1 LAYIDKTKDQLEID
15 AALAPASS
23 GEPARGQG
31 LPEELLSII
40 VDTSFLHETDDLAAE
55 NMRRR
60 MLEGYLMAWTLIFH
74 HFVDSV
80 HFCIL

>member
-1 LAYIDKTKDQLEID
+1 MYINKTKEQLEID
-15 AALAPASS
+15 AALAPASN
-23 GEPARGQG
+23 GEPARFQG

-40 VDTSFLHETDDLAAE
+40 VDTSFLHETNDLEAE

-60 MLEGYLMAWTLIFH
+60 TLEGYLMAWALIFH

-80 HFCIL
+80 RSCIM